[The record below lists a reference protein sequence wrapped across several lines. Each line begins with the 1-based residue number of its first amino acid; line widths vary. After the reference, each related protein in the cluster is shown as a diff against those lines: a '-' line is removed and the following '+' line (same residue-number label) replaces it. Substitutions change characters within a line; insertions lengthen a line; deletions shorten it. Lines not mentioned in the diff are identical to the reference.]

1 MNLNKTTLIDGTEIN
16 CISSNEAK
24 MLYEH
29 INGYLN
35 SKIDIKENDTIID
48 VGANIGIFGIKLSKL
63 FNNNITILSF
73 EPISHIFTILN
84 ANTKL
89 VKNDNF
95 KAFEWGLSNKN
106 EQVNFTY
113 YPNSPALSTANP
125 EAWDNNEDLITAV
138 EGNLKHSP
146 KNLWWTKLIPR
157 FLYPLIVKKLK
168 ENPIDL
174 KCEVK
179 TLSYIIEKQNLKKID
194 LLKIDCEGNELKVL
208 EGIKTNDWKII
219 KQLIIEV
226 HDIDNRLDT
235 ITNILKNQ
243 NYNVKIEKETS
254 MKNTR
259 LFNVIAKN

>member
-1 MNLNKTTLIDGTEIN
+1 MNRTTLIDGTEIN

-35 SKIDIKENDTIID
+35 SEINIKENDIIID
-48 VGANIGIFGIKLSKL
+48 IGANIGIFGIKLSKI
-63 FNNNITILSF
+63 FDNNITILSF
-73 EPISHIFTILN
+73 EPIKHIYNVLE
-84 ANTKL
+84 ANSKL
-89 VKNDNF
+89 TGNKNF
-95 KAFEWGLSNKN
+95 KIFQWGLSDKN

-146 KNLWWTKLIPR
+146 KNLWWTKFIPR
-157 FLYPLIVKKLK
+157 FLYPIIVKRLK
-168 ENPIDL
+168 KNPINVN
-174 KCEVK
+174 CEVK
-179 TLSYIIEKQNLKKID
+179 TLSYIIETQNLDRID

-208 EGIKTNDWKII
+208 EGINDNDWKII

-226 HDIDNRLDT
+226 HDINHRLNT
-235 ITNILKNQ
+235 IINILKKQ
-243 NYNVKIEKETS
+243 NYNVEIEKEDS

-259 LFNVIAKN
+259 LFNVIATN

>member
-1 MNLNKTTLIDGTEIN
+1 MNKTTLIDGTEIN

-24 MLYEH
+24 ILYEH

-35 SKIDIKENDTIID
+35 TKINIKEDDVIIDI
-48 VGANIGIFGIKLSKL
+48 GANIGIFGIKLSKL
-63 FNNNITILSF
+63 FNNKITILSF
-73 EPISHIFTILN
+73 EPIKHIFNVLEENSILIGN
-84 ANTKL
+84 K
-89 VKNDNF
+89 NF
-95 KAFEWGLSNKN
+95 KVFQWGLSDKN
-106 EQVNFTY
+106 DQISFTY

-157 FLYPLIVKKLK
+157 FLYPIIVKRLK
-168 ENPIDL
+168 NNPIKID
-174 KCEVK
+174 CEVK
-179 TLSYIIEKQNLKKID
+179 TLSYIIKNQGLEKID

-208 EGIKTNDWKII
+208 EGIQDNDWKII

-226 HDIDNRLDT
+226 HNINDRLNT
-235 ITNILKNQ
+235 IINILKKQ
-243 NYNVKIEKETS
+243 NYNVEIEKEDS

-259 LFNVIAKN
+259 LFNVIATN

>member
-1 MNLNKTTLIDGTEIN
+1 
-16 CISSNEAK
+16 

-35 SKIDIKENDTIID
+35 SEINIKKNDVIID

-73 EPISHIFTILN
+73 EPIENIFNVLEENSNLIGTE
-84 ANTKL
+84 
-89 VKNDNF
+89 NF
-95 KAFEWGLSNKN
+95 KVFQWGVSDKN
-106 EQVNFTY
+106 EQIHFTY

-125 EAWDNNEDLITAV
+125 EAWDNNKDLITAV

-157 FLYPLIVKKLK
+157 FLYPIIVKRLK
-168 ENPIDL
+168 NNPINVE
-174 KCEVK
+174 CAVK
-179 TLSYIIEKQNLKKID
+179 TLSYIIENQVLEKID

-208 EGIKTNDWKII
+208 QGIKDDDWKII

-226 HDIDNRLDT
+226 HDIDGRLNAIID
-235 ITNILKNQ
+235 ILKKQ
-243 NYNVKIEKETS
+243 NYNVKIEKEDS

-259 LFNVIAKN
+259 LSNVIATT

>member
-1 MNLNKTTLIDGTEIN
+1 MNKKTLIDGTEIN

-35 SKIDIKENDTIID
+35 SRINIKKNDIIIDI
-48 VGANIGIFGIKLSKL
+48 GANIGIFGIKLSKL
-63 FNNNITILSF
+63 FNNKITILSF
-73 EPISHIFTILN
+73 EPIKHIFNVLE
-84 ANTKL
+84 
-89 VKNDNF
+89 KNSMLIGNENF
-95 KAFEWGLSNKN
+95 KVFQLGLSDKN

-125 EAWDNNEDLITAV
+125 EAWDDNEDLITAV

-146 KNLWWTKLIPR
+146 KNLWWTKFIPR
-157 FLYPLIVKKLK
+157 FLYPMIVKKLK
-168 ENPIDL
+168 NNPI
-174 KCEVK
+174 KIECEVK
-179 TLSYIIEKQNLKKID
+179 TLSYIIESQKLQRID

-208 EGIKTNDWKII
+208 EGINDNHWKVI

-226 HDIDNRLDT
+226 HDIDNRLNT
-235 ITNILKNQ
+235 IIKILKNQ
-243 NYNVKIEKETS
+243 NYDVEIEKEDS

-259 LFNVIAKN
+259 LFNVIATS

>member
-1 MNLNKTTLIDGTEIN
+1 MNKTTLIDGTEIN

-24 MLYEH
+24 ILYEH

-35 SKIDIKENDTIID
+35 TKINIKEDDVIIDI
-48 VGANIGIFGIKLSKL
+48 GANIGIFGIKLSKL
-63 FNNNITILSF
+63 FNNKITILSF
-73 EPISHIFTILN
+73 EPIKHIFNVLEENSILTGN
-84 ANTKL
+84 K
-89 VKNDNF
+89 NF
-95 KAFEWGLSNKN
+95 KVFQWGLSDKN
-106 EQVNFTY
+106 DQISFTY

-157 FLYPLIVKKLK
+157 FLYPIIVKRLK
-168 ENPIDL
+168 NNPIKID
-174 KCEVK
+174 CEVK
-179 TLSYIIEKQNLKKID
+179 TLSYIIKNQGLEKID

-208 EGIKTNDWKII
+208 EGIQDNDWKII

-226 HDIDNRLDT
+226 HNINDRLNT
-235 ITNILKNQ
+235 IINILKKQ
-243 NYNVKIEKETS
+243 NYNVEIEKEDS

-259 LFNVIAKN
+259 LFNVIATN